1 MEEKG
6 IVNRDLLYDFGGRSR
21 KPQMALAQE
30 FGLTDYPAPAGGCLL
45 TEPNYSYRL
54 RELLDHDPDPSL
66 EDLSLLRLGR
76 HFRMSGSCKIIVG
89 RNRNENESL
98 LALGA
103 DKSVSLGVE
112 DYASPIVLV
121 RGNTTEESL
130 SVAASLCARY
140 SDARH
145 LKEIDVKVNDSGRV
159 FTLQV
164 APASEDLIEQ
174 YKVEKKDSKKKL
186 IRA

>member
-1 MEEKG
+1 
-6 IVNRDLLYDFGGRSR
+6 
-21 KPQMALAQE
+21 
-30 FGLTDYPAPAGGCLL
+30 
-45 TEPNYSYRL
+45 L

-76 HFRMSGSCKIIVG
+76 HFRMSGNCKIIVG

-103 DKSVSLGVE
+103 EKSASLRVE

-159 FTLQV
+159 FTIRV
-164 APASEDLIEQ
+164 TPASEDLIEQ
-174 YKVEKKDSKKKL
+174 YKIEKKDSKKKL